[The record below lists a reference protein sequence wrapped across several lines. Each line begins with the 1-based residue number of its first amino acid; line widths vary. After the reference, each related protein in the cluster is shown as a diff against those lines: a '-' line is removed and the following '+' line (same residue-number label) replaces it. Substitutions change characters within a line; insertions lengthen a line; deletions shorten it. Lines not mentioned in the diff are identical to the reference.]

1 MKLLGHMATL
11 LLVYGG
17 TSILFSTM
25 DATIYIPT
33 NSVRGLLLLHALPS
47 IYYFVDFLM
56 VGILTH
62 VRWYLIA
69 VLICIS
75 LIISNDEHLFMHL
88 LAICM

>member
-11 LLVYGG
+11 ILVSGG
-17 TSILFSTM
+17 TSILFSAV
-25 DATIYIPT
+25 DATIYIPI
-33 NSVRGLLLLHALPS
+33 NSVRGLLLLHVLS
-47 IYYFVDFLM
+47 STYYFVYFLM

-62 VRWYLIA
+62 VRWYLIV

-75 LIISNDEHLFMHL
+75 LIISNPEHLFMHL

>member
-11 LLVYGG
+11 LLVFGG
-17 TSILFSTM
+17 TSILFSTV
-25 DATIYIPT
+25 DAKIYIPT
-33 NSVRGLLLLHALPS
+33 NSVRGLLLLHVLS
-47 IYYFVDFLM
+47 STYYFVYFLM

-69 VLICIS
+69 VLISIS
-75 LIISNDEHLFMHL
+75 LIISNAEHLFMHL